1 MSILSRFFSN
11 TERRR
16 RWRLPWGGRGGSFF
30 TLTTEHYAPAVV
42 SSIIDLLLGGLRG
55 ATWALNHG
63 RTQTFANF
71 KVFYK
76 TQIEAIIYR
85 LYCDGVV
92 YVVADEGGL
101 RLTYDEKAAD
111 AVIRSADLLAYNR
124 STQSL
129 LRPILD
135 YLDNILNAANTSI
148 RKLGTL
154 VLLSPAHDENGN
166 GLTPEE
172 ARSAETAMAEN
183 YGVLDN
189 QNIIKILSHEYKI
202 EKIDVGGSNL
212 SLDSRLQSAV
222 KIICS
227 KLRVPYELVPV
238 AIVGNPN
245 QTGVYQIEAQKRLF
259 QTIRDYLQLISQIAN
274 QLGLDVSFDTPDA
287 PQTYER
293 DYEELTGIQL
303 ANIAEAERLNYI
315 THDEAVAAYREKI
328 LRYDNERK

>member
-1 MSILSRFFSN
+1 MSFLSRFFPH

-16 RWRLPWGGRGGSFF
+16 RWRLPWGKSQSGFF
-30 TLTTEHYAPAVV
+30 SLTNERYAIAIYSAIVDM
-42 SSIIDLLLGGLRG
+42 IAAGLRS
-55 ATWALNHG
+55 ATWTLNHG
-63 RTQTFANF
+63 RTQTFAEW
-71 KVFYK
+71 KVFAKNYSD
-76 TQIEAIIYR
+76 AVLAR
-85 LYCDGVV
+85 LLDNGEVGI
-92 YVVADEGGL
+92 VADGRGINLVWKVDEADASI
-101 RLTYDEKAAD
+101 RTSDYLTYG
-111 AVIRSADLLAYNR
+111 R
-124 STQSL
+124 STKSL
-129 LRPILD
+129 LRPVLD
-135 YLDNILNAANTSI
+135 YLDNILNASNTSI

-189 QNIIKILSHEYKI
+189 QNIIKILSHEYHV

-212 SLDSRLQSAV
+212 QLDSRLQSAV
-222 KIICS
+222 KIICA

-245 QTGVYQIEAQKRLF
+245 QTGVYQVEAQKRLY
-259 QTIRDYLQLISQIAN
+259 QTIRSYLQLMTNMAA

-293 DYEELTGIQL
+293 DYEELVSSIT
-303 ANIAEAERLNYI
+303 ANISEAEKLGYI
-315 THDEAVAAYREKI
+315 SHDEAVAAYREKV
-328 LRYDNERK
+328 LRYEEERK